1 MGNLSRQ
8 AAAAATCAAL
18 FSQKS
23 HQLFKLRITGPA
35 EQGSALPFLT
45 YEASGHQRRKMMA
58 ERGGRNSQSFLNVT
72 HGQSFRPGFHQFTV
86 NSQSRHVSQFP
97 ESSRR
102 ILYVHAIT
110 KSIFP
115 E

>member
-86 NSQSRHVSQFP
+86 NSQSRHVSQFS

-102 ILYVHAIT
+102 ILYVQAIT

>member
-1 MGNLSRQ
+1 MSIRGGQ
-8 AAAAATCAAL
+8 AAAAATGATL

-23 HQLFKLRITGPA
+23 HQLLKLRIAGPA
-35 EQGSALPFLT
+35 EQGAALPFLA

-58 ERGGRNSQSFLNVT
+58 ERGGRNSQSFLDVT

-97 ESSRR
+97 ESSRS